1 MLGQVN
7 LEASLS
13 FITNLLGIVAVLIMV
28 ITLIIKLKDYH
39 DKTNKWDIIRILM
52 IIWFLGIL
60 YFNTWEF
67 LYYNTP
73 LQTVIPTSW
82 IDIDYSTIV
91 IQSYSVPVV
100 IICGLYIVG
109 HANNW
114 LFLKIIPVIYFI
126 IVILLIY
133 LINFTILYLPSML
146 IGYLAVL
153 VFLLYTG
160 FKLKDNGALGLAI
173 FFILTTFVGISESY
187 VKFILGIIA
196 YAYGVYFAL
205 GYFKPFKIKLSEE

>member
-1 MLGQVN
+1 MFGQMYIEVV
-7 LEASLS
+7 LS
-13 FITNLLGIVAVLIMV
+13 FITNLLGVIAILIMI

-39 DKTNKWDIIRILM
+39 EKTKRWDIIRILM

-73 LQTVIPTSW
+73 LQAVIPISW
-82 IDIDYSTIV
+82 MDIDYSTIV
-91 IQSYSVPVV
+91 VQSFSVPVV

-114 LFLKIIPVIYFI
+114 LFLKVVPVIYFI

-133 LINFTILYLPSML
+133 LIDFTVLYLPSML

-153 VFLLYTG
+153 AFLLYTG

-173 FFILTTFVGISESY
+173 FFILTTFVGVATSY
-187 VKFILGIIA
+187 LKFILGIIA
-196 YAYGVYFAL
+196 YGYGVYFAL
-205 GYFKPFKIKLSEE
+205 GYFNPYKIKSAEV